1 MPDPTSLKHRLRAML
16 CGANTQGGPAL
27 PPQDYALARPE
38 GPRRYLLAAP
48 TDGAAGGRAL
58 VIVLHGGGASAEQ
71 VMGMAFPPSPL
82 SLLLEVAARERFV
95 VAAPDAGRGGWS
107 ECLASDARVARKNDV
122 AFIDALIDQAIAEH
136 GVDPLRVYVIGVSR
150 GGLMTYRL
158 AAELS
163 HRLAAFA
170 VLLACMPP
178 AGRARLPATPLPALI
193 VGATA
198 DPFMPYEGG
207 KFWYMLNVLGPLS
220 GIEASAAMWREL
232 AGLPDSPV
240 TSDIPARDPGCR
252 TRIRHSVWG
261 ADPAGLQVSLYRI
274 EHGGHAEPSALKR
287 YPGFINAL
295 VGAQNGDLEIAE
307 AAWEFF
313 RLKRAARPGAA
324 AAA

>member
-1 MPDPTSLKHRLRAML
+1 MPGPSTFKDRMRAML
-16 CGANTQGGPAL
+16 CGASTVGGPAL
-27 PPQDYALARPE
+27 RPLPQTLARPE
-38 GPRRYLLAAP
+38 GTRRYLLAAP

-71 VMGMAFPPSPL
+71 AMGLAFPPSPL
-82 SLLLEVAARERFV
+82 SLLLEIAARERFV

-107 ECLASDARVARKNDV
+107 DCLASEARVARKNDV
-122 AFIDALIDQAIAEH
+122 AFIDALIDRAIAEH
-136 GVDPLRVYVIGVSR
+136 GVDPLRVYVVGVSR

-193 VGATA
+193 AGATA

-207 KFWYMLNVLGPLS
+207 KFWYTLNTLGPLS
-220 GIEASAAMWREL
+220 GIEASAAMWRAL
-232 AGLPDSPV
+232 AGLPDTPTIV
-240 TSDIPARDPGCR
+240 DIPARDPACR
-252 TRIRHSVWG
+252 TRLRRSVWG
-261 ADPAGLQVSLYRI
+261 SDPAGMQVVLYRI
-274 EHGGHAEPSALKR
+274 AQGGHAEPSALKR
-287 YPGFINAL
+287 YPGFINGV
-295 VGAQNGDLEIAE
+295 VGAQNGDIEIAE
-307 AAWEFF
+307 AAWDFF